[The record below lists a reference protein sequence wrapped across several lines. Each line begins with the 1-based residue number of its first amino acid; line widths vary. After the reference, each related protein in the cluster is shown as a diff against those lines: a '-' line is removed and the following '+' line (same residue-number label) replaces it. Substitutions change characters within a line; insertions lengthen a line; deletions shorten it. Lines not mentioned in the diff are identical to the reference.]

1 MEISLPSYDL
11 LYDISKKHWMHI
23 ENILPVSK
31 NFLWLTEQNEIIKD
45 MTDLVNVLQ
54 VGQLKVT
61 TNKMSIIA
69 RGNAM
74 EDISVNLCIG
84 TKKHLGVA
92 GLT

>member
-1 MEISLPSYDL
+1 
-11 LYDISKKHWMHI
+11 MHI
-23 ENILPVSK
+23 ENIVPVSK

-74 EDISVNLCIG
+74 EDLSINLCIR
-84 TKKHLGVA
+84 TKKTLECRW
-92 GLT
+92 LDIIKLNLEN

>member
-1 MEISLPSYDL
+1 
-11 LYDISKKHWMHI
+11 MHI
-23 ENILPVSK
+23 ENIVPISTNL
-31 NFLWLTEQNEIIKD
+31 LWLTEQNEIIKD

-61 TNKMSIIA
+61 TNKMSIY
-69 RGNAM
+69 
-74 EDISVNLCIG
+74 NLCIG

>member
-1 MEISLPSYDL
+1 
-11 LYDISKKHWMHI
+11 
-23 ENILPVSK
+23 
-31 NFLWLTEQNEIIKD
+31 

-74 EDISVNLCIG
+74 EDISVNLCTG
-84 TKKHLGVA
+84 TKKHLGDA

>member
-1 MEISLPSYDL
+1 
-11 LYDISKKHWMHI
+11 MHI
-23 ENILPVSK
+23 ENIVPVSK

-69 RGNAM
+69 RGNA
-74 EDISVNLCIG
+74 I
-84 TKKHLGVA
+84 
-92 GLT
+92 

>member
-1 MEISLPSYDL
+1 
-11 LYDISKKHWMHI
+11 MHI
-23 ENILPVSK
+23 ENIVHVSK

-54 VGQLKVT
+54 VGHLKVA

>member
-1 MEISLPSYDL
+1 M
-11 LYDISKKHWMHI
+11 
-23 ENILPVSK
+23 
-31 NFLWLTEQNEIIKD
+31 LTEQNVIKD
-45 MTDLVNVLQ
+45 MTDLVNVLK

-74 EDISVNLCIG
+74 EDISINLCIR
-84 TKKHLGVA
+84 TKKKKHLSVA

>member
-1 MEISLPSYDL
+1 
-11 LYDISKKHWMHI
+11 MHI
-23 ENILPVSK
+23 ENIVPVSK
-31 NFLWLTEQNEIIKD
+31 HFLWLTERNEIIKD

-74 EDISVNLCIG
+74 EDISVNLCTG

>member
-1 MEISLPSYDL
+1 
-11 LYDISKKHWMHI
+11 MHI
-23 ENILPVSK
+23 ENIVPIST
-31 NFLWLTEQNEIIKD
+31 NFLWLTEQNVIIKV
-45 MTDLVNVLQ
+45 MTDLVNLLQ

-74 EDISVNLCIG
+74 EDISVNLCTG
-84 TKKHLGVA
+84 TKKHLGDA

>member
-1 MEISLPSYDL
+1 
-11 LYDISKKHWMHI
+11 MHI
-23 ENILPVSK
+23 ENIVPIST
-31 NFLWLTEQNEIIKD
+31 NFLWLTEQNVIIKD

-74 EDISVNLCIG
+74 EDTSVNLCTG

>member
-1 MEISLPSYDL
+1 M
-11 LYDISKKHWMHI
+11 
-23 ENILPVSK
+23 
-31 NFLWLTEQNEIIKD
+31 LTEQNVIKD
-45 MTDLVNVLQ
+45 MTDLVNVLK

-74 EDISVNLCIG
+74 EDISINLCIR
-84 TKKHLGVA
+84 TKKKHLSVA

>member
-1 MEISLPSYDL
+1 MPIST
-11 LYDISKKHWMHI
+11 
-23 ENILPVSK
+23 
-31 NFLWLTEQNEIIKD
+31 NFLWLTEQNVIIKD

-74 EDISVNLCIG
+74 EDISVNLCTG
-84 TKKHLGVA
+84 TKKHLGDA

>member
-1 MEISLPSYDL
+1 
-11 LYDISKKHWMHI
+11 MHI
-23 ENILPVSK
+23 ENIVPIST
-31 NFLWLTEQNEIIKD
+31 NFLWLTEQNVIIKD
-45 MTDLVNVLQ
+45 MTDLVNVLK

-74 EDISVNLCIG
+74 EDISINLCIG
-84 TKKHLGVA
+84 IKKKHLGVA